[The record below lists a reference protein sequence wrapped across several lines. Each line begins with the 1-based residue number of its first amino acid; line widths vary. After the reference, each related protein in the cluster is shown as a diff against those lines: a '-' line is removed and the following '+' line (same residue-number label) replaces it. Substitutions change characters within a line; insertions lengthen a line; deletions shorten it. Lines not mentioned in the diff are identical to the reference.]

1 MWKVH
6 PEASK
11 HLGHVPATI
20 IHVPIDPESGYARQP
35 LLEACRKTP
44 TAQPIVPRPDSRS
57 GTEMLGHGAGQEHT
71 EAVIYY
77 VAPLVLGASFVGLCL
92 VLRGEQRARRRK

>member
-1 MWKVH
+1 MTMRRV
-6 PEASK
+6 
-11 HLGHVPATI
+11 
-20 IHVPIDPESGYARQP
+20 SGW
-35 LLEACRKTP
+35 
-44 TAQPIVPRPDSRS
+44 VNFSDSRS